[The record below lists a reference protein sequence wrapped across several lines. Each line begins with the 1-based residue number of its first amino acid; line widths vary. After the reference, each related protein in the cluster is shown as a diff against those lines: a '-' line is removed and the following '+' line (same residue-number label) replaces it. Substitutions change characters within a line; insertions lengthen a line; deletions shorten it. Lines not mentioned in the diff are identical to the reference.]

1 MIKKQDKKFKRKCV
15 ICSQYKEK
23 CDLIRFTKDKNTEKI
38 ILNKENKVNG
48 RSFYICNNKE
58 CLNEALKNKVLSK
71 YTKLNTCPNITK
83 EIENILN
90 SENF

>member
-1 MIKKQDKKFKRKCV
+1 MNKQDKKFKRKCV

-23 CDLIRFTKDKNTEKI
+23 NDLIRFTKDKNTGEI
-38 ILNKENKVNG
+38 VLNKGKEAEG
-48 RSFYICNNKE
+48 RSFYICHNKE
-58 CLNEALKNKVLSK
+58 CLKEALKNKVLSK

-83 EIENILN
+83 EIEKILK